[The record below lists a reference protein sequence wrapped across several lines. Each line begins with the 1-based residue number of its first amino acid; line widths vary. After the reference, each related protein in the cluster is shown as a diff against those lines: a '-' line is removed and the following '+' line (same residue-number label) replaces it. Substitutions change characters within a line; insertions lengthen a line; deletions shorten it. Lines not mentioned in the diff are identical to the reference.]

1 MNINDT
7 SRKIHA
13 KIRQICEIPNIFLLK
28 NSNLLLEKLGCGLL
42 TAFFKKQECTGR
54 VYWFVLKKNDK

>member
-42 TAFFKKQECTGR
+42 TAFFKKQECAGR
-54 VYWFVLKKNDK
+54 VCWFVLKKNDK

>member
-42 TAFFKKQECTGR
+42 TAFFQEAGMRWPC
-54 VYWFVLKKNDK
+54 VLVCFEKE